1 MTNQGWRKSTRS
13 GTQGNNCV
21 EARVTTRGFQVR
33 DSKLADD
40 SPIFGLAADDF
51 TALLSRAKES

>member
-1 MTNQGWRKSTRS
+1 VNDQGWRKSTRS

-33 DSKLADD
+33 DSKLSDE
-40 SPIFGLAADDF
+40 SPVFGLGAEDF
-51 TALLSRAKES
+51 TALLSRAKAS